1 MNFAIGT
8 IVGSNEISVT
18 KILIIKEHC
27 VFGKDMNRLFVFF
40 LLFFDAVNFGKEL
53 ATKLKDYLWNFV
65 VNLVDFVLC
74 LCAINAINCVFV
86 DSKEVD
92 NLLSALLALVNFHVI
107 SCIPLEIFFTYI
119 ELFFQKIELF

>member
-1 MNFAIGT
+1 
-8 IVGSNEISVT
+8 
-18 KILIIKEHC
+18 
-27 VFGKDMNRLFVFF
+27 MNRLFVFF

-53 ATKLKDYLWNFV
+53 ATKLKDFLWNFVVNLVDFV

-92 NLLSALLALVNFHVI
+92 DLFSALLAFVNFCVI
-107 SCIPLEIFFTYI
+107 SRIPLEIFFTYI
-119 ELFFQKIELF
+119 ELIFQKIELF